1 MKLPTALHIGNL
13 DRARVPALLPFAWD
27 NAITIFSPVAST
39 RDHAARLAEGLVLNL
54 LTADAPGSVQVHFCE
69 AQLSPQYPALKRLL
83 SRTGKTYGQR
93 AHDPRTFPA
102 VLAQL
107 FARAQQRSAQLAGN
121 DLPDWRAYRQAV
133 PRAGG
138 HIVLLLTGL
147 QHLQS
152 YDSSI
157 PQLQALC
164 LEGPRVGIIP
174 LIQHSPLDIAA
185 LPELPRHA
193 IDRLWQSLQPTAH
206 AFSWSTSQHL
216 TSSHHPDHWQQFT
229 VHRLRPC
236 LAPDLLTA
244 WSDALITTQETA
256 VAVNTKQDFLRVPF
270 GYDGG
275 VEVSF
280 CLGEASVAYHALI
293 GGQSGMGKSSLLDT
307 LILGA
312 CQRYTP
318 EQIQFILIDLKN
330 GPGFSAY
337 PGLAHIHSYHGC
349 FGFDPTLL
357 VLLQQIDTERRRRT
371 QLFQEEGRRLG
382 RRIAKIS
389 DYNQHASQPIPYWL
403 VVIDEVE
410 ALFRDTDAST
420 AMKRKPAIDILRGI
434 AQQSRSE
441 GISLIFCAQSYSAVN
456 AQFGPATIGQFALR
470 ISFHLATQM
479 ECTSLMGK
487 ENNAPLGIPPY
498 TAVVNTSQ
506 GDPSGNQIIDVHHI
520 ADFDA
525 ELAAIKQRH
534 PGQCQPL
541 PGQEETTSPSALKD
555 DTTNRYPE
563 LADFPT

>member
-1 MKLPTALHIGNL
+1 MTLPTALHIGQL
-13 DRARVPALLPFAWD
+13 DRARIPALLPFAWD
-27 NAITIFSPVAST
+27 NAITIFSPAT
-39 RDHAARLAEGLVLNL
+39 GTQDLAARLAEGLVLNL
-54 LTADAPGSVQVHFCE
+54 LAADAPGSVQVYFCE

-83 SRTGKTYGQR
+83 ARTGKTYGQR
-93 AHDPRTFPA
+93 AHDPRTFPG

-107 FARAQQRSAQLAGN
+107 FALAQQRSAQLAGS
-121 DLPDWRAYRQAV
+121 DLPDWRAYRRAV

-138 HIVLLLTGL
+138 HIVLLITGL

-164 LEGPRVGIIP
+164 LEGPRIGIIP

-193 IDRLWQSLQPTAH
+193 IDRLWQSLQPAAH

-216 TSSHHPDHWQQFT
+216 TSSHHPEHWQQFT
-229 VHRLRPC
+229 VHRLRPG
-236 LAPDLLTA
+236 LDSDALTT
-244 WSDALITTQETA
+244 WSDALITTQEAT
-256 VAVNTKQDFLRVPF
+256 VAANTKQDFLRVPI

-318 EQIQFILIDLKN
+318 EQLQFILIDLKN

-357 VLLQQIDTERRRRT
+357 ALLQQIDTERRRRT

-389 DYNQHASQPIPYWL
+389 DYNQHSSQPIPYWL

-410 ALFRDTDAST
+410 ALFRDTDSST
-420 AMKRKPAIDILRGI
+420 ALKRKPAIDILRGI

-456 AQFGPATIGQFALR
+456 SQFGVPTMGQFSLR
-470 ISFHLATQM
+470 ISFHLATEM

-487 ENNAPLGIPPY
+487 DNRAPLSLAPY
-498 TAVVNTSQ
+498 TAVVNTAQ
-506 GDPSGNQIIDVHHI
+506 GDPSGNQIIDVHYHT
-520 ADFDA
+520 DFDT
-525 ELAAIKQRH
+525 ELAALKARH

-541 PGQEETTSPSALKD
+541 PSQEAPATTPAQPA
-555 DTTNRYPE
+555 TTANPFPDI
-563 LADFPT
+563 DFPA